1 MNGIF
6 TMRILPLIYLEHLTE
21 EEIDEHECSDRV
33 WLPSRE
39 FERYMQESE
48 PGVVALFRIVNS
60 VEQSVVGTL
69 YNPHTE
75 DTDTMYMP
83 RWMISCL
90 DLDDSV
96 TLELVQPSLCTRIVL
111 QPHTS
116 EHIHAEDPQELL
128 RDAFERYTC
137 VTSGSTIPLWVGTT
151 MEVTI
156 VSVFPESNAPLCI
169 RNCEIELELL
179 RPFDMPE
186 QEEKQSE
193 SGADTETET
202 EPVGEQKEAEPGIL
216 LGGVAHHVSKS
227 RREIMAEAA
236 LRRLHKN

>member
-1 MNGIF
+1 
-6 TMRILPLIYLEHLTE
+6 MRILPLLYLEHLTE
-21 EEIDEHECSDRV
+21 EEIDEHECSDRI

-39 FERYMQESE
+39 FERYIQESE
-48 PGVVALFRIVNS
+48 PGVVALFRIVNA

-69 YNPHTE
+69 YNPHTQ
-75 DTDTMYMP
+75 DTDTLYMP
-83 RWMISCL
+83 QWMISCL

-137 VTSGSTIPLWVGTT
+137 VTSGSTIPLWVGTP
-151 MEVTI
+151 MDVTI
-156 VSVFPESNAPLCI
+156 VSVFPESDAPLCI

-179 RPFDMPE
+179 RPLDMPE
-186 QEEKQSE
+186 EPLVAEQEGKHS
-193 SGADTETET
+193 DTEAEAET
-202 EPVGEQKEAEPGIL
+202 ESVEAEQVSEPGIL
-216 LGGVAHHVSKS
+216 LGGVVHNVSKS

-236 LRRLHKN
+236 LRRLQKN